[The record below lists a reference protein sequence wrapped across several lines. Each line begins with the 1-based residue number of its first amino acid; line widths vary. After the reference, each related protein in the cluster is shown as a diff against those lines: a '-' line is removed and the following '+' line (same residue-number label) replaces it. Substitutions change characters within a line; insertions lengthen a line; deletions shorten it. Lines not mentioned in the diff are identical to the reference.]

1 MVTIRFTIDRIEDG
15 VAVCTDEEG
24 KVCDYPVYL
33 FPEGAAEGSIVDC
46 VFEGNDLLSATL
58 QNAEAQQQTA
68 ANEARLH
75 SLFSKFKKTP
85 GQN

>member
-1 MVTIRFTIDRIEDG
+1 MVSIRLTIDRVEDG

-33 FPEGAAEGSIVDC
+33 FPEGTAEGSVVDC

-58 QNAEAQQQTA
+58 RKSEAHHRTVVNQ
-68 ANEARLH
+68 ARLR
-75 SLFSKFKKTP
+75 SLFSKFRKP
-85 GQN
+85 SGQN